1 MTRRLRHLREDSCG
15 TSAMEFALIA
25 PLFIVMMLGVLQ
37 IGLWMHGYN
46 GMRAVAA
53 ETSRYVTVEY
63 QKGTRVSNYD
73 AAVWARNTALN
84 SANILDGGTVST
96 LVVDDAT
103 QDIAGITRKTLTVNY
118 QMTSFLG
125 MIGID
130 ALDLSFSRPMFVKT
144 S

>member
-1 MTRRLRHLREDSCG
+1 MTRRLRRLREDSSG

-25 PLFIVMMLGVLQ
+25 PIFIVMMLGVLQ
-37 IGLWMHGYN
+37 VGLWMHGYN

-63 QKGTRVSNYD
+63 QKGNRVSNYD
-73 AAVWARNTALN
+73 VAVWARNTAIQ
-84 SANILDGGTVST
+84 SSYILDGGTVST

-103 QDIAGITRKTLTVNY
+103 QNIAGITRKTLTVNY
-118 QMTSFLG
+118 QMSSIMG

-130 ALDLSFSRPMFVKT
+130 ALDMSFSRPMFVKAA
-144 S
+144 

>member
-1 MTRRLRHLREDSCG
+1 MTRRLCRLREDSSG

-25 PLFIVMMLGVLQ
+25 PIFIVMMLGVLQ
-37 IGLWMHGYN
+37 VGLWMHGYN

-63 QKGTRVSNYD
+63 QKGNRVSNYD
-73 AAVWARNTALN
+73 VAVWARNTAIQ
-84 SANILDGGTVST
+84 SSYILDGGTVST

-103 QDIAGITRKTLTVNY
+103 QNIAGITRKTLTVNY
-118 QMTSFLG
+118 QMSSIMG

-130 ALDLSFSRPMFVKT
+130 ALDMSFSRPMFVKAA
-144 S
+144 